1 MNICLQ
7 AGALSA
13 ALPAGSSESES
24 SQATSKETK
33 AARHSTRSDEES
45 TKFETLSD
53 SGSTV
58 DFGSHSGSSSDSDSN
73 ASRASSRSL
82 GSRLGNRMR
91 RLAKCFADENSAG
104 VHAEEWRRHEI
115 VSQGMVSA
123 TAANIFDS
131 EDEKDEP
138 EQEPEEEP
146 EGELDEE
153 EVKPAG
159 YNHQAETCRDVVN
172 VQAWRQV
179 GGRFTGVFNPTDS
192 DSDGDFDFRRKAK
205 HRAACRIGCQRS
217 RERPGAQDN
226 LPPIKVAKWQQVG
239 ARFAAILAMAG

>member
-1 MNICLQ
+1 MMNICLQ

-24 SQATSKETK
+24 SIASKETK
-33 AARHSTRSDEES
+33 AARLTRQTSSES
-45 TKFETLSD
+45 V
-53 SGSTV
+53 STV
-58 DFGSHSGSSSDSDSN
+58 DCGSHSGSSSDSDSN

-91 RLAKCFADENSAG
+91 QLAKQERDENSAG
-104 VHAEEWRRHEI
+104 VRAVEWRRREI
-115 VSQGMVSA
+115 VSQGTVSA
-123 TAANIFDS
+123 TAANICDS

-138 EQEPEEEP
+138 EQEPQEEP
-146 EGELDEE
+146 EGELEEE

-205 HRAACRIGCQRS
+205 NRAACRIGCQRS
-217 RERPGAQDN
+217 RERPDAQDN
-226 LPPIKVAKWQQVG
+226 LPPIDVAKWQQVG
-239 ARFAAILAMAG
+239 ARFVAILAMAG

>member
-1 MNICLQ
+1 MMNICLQ

-24 SQATSKETK
+24 SIASKETK
-33 AARHSTRSDEES
+33 AARLTRQTSSES
-45 TKFETLSD
+45 V
-53 SGSTV
+53 STV
-58 DFGSHSGSSSDSDSN
+58 DFGSHSGSSSDCDSN

-91 RLAKCFADENSAG
+91 QLAKLERDENSAG
-104 VHAEEWRRHEI
+104 VRAEEWRRREI
-115 VSQGMVSA
+115 VSQGTVSA
-123 TAANIFDS
+123 TAANICDS

-138 EQEPEEEP
+138 EQEPQEEP
-146 EGELDEE
+146 EGELEEE

-205 HRAACRIGCQRS
+205 NRAACRIGCQRS
-217 RERPGAQDN
+217 RERPDAQDN
-226 LPPIKVAKWQQVG
+226 LPPIDVAKWQQVG
-239 ARFAAILAMAG
+239 ARFVAILAMAG

>member
-1 MNICLQ
+1 MMNICLQ

-24 SQATSKETK
+24 SIASKETK
-33 AARHSTRSDEES
+33 AARLTRQTSSES
-45 TKFETLSD
+45 V
-53 SGSTV
+53 STV

-91 RLAKCFADENSAG
+91 QLAKQERDENSAG
-104 VHAEEWRRHEI
+104 VRAVEWRRREI
-115 VSQGMVSA
+115 VSQGTVSA
-123 TAANIFDS
+123 TAANICDS
-131 EDEKDEP
+131 EDEKDQPELEP
-138 EQEPEEEP
+138 VCDQPEEEP
-146 EGELDEE
+146 EGELEEE

-205 HRAACRIGCQRS
+205 NRAAGRIGCQRS
-217 RERPGAQDN
+217 RERPDAQDN
-226 LPPIKVAKWQQVG
+226 LPPIDVAKWQQVG
-239 ARFAAILAMAG
+239 ARFVAILAMAG

>member
-1 MNICLQ
+1 MMNICLQ

-24 SQATSKETK
+24 SIASKETK
-33 AARHSTRSDEES
+33 AARLTRQTSSES
-45 TKFETLSD
+45 V
-53 SGSTV
+53 STV

-91 RLAKCFADENSAG
+91 QLAKQERDENSAG
-104 VHAEEWRRHEI
+104 VRAVEWRRREI
-115 VSQGMVSA
+115 VSQGTVSA
-123 TAANIFDS
+123 TAANICDS

-146 EGELDEE
+146 AEPEQEPEEELEEE

-179 GGRFTGVFNPTDS
+179 GGRLTGVFNPTDS

-205 HRAACRIGCQRS
+205 NRAACRIGCQRS
-217 RERPGAQDN
+217 RERPDAQDN
-226 LPPIKVAKWQQVG
+226 LPPIDVAKWQQVG
-239 ARFAAILAMAG
+239 ARFVAILAMAG

>member
-1 MNICLQ
+1 MMNICLQ

-24 SQATSKETK
+24 SIASKETK
-33 AARHSTRSDEES
+33 AARLTRQTSSES
-45 TKFETLSD
+45 V
-53 SGSTV
+53 STV

-91 RLAKCFADENSAG
+91 QLAKQERDENSAG
-104 VHAEEWRRHEI
+104 VRAVEWRRREI
-115 VSQGMVSA
+115 VSQGTVSA
-123 TAANIFDS
+123 TAANICDS

-138 EQEPEEEP
+138 EQEPQEEP
-146 EGELDEE
+146 EGELEEE

-205 HRAACRIGCQRS
+205 NRAACRIGCQRS
-217 RERPGAQDN
+217 RERPDAQDN
-226 LPPIKVAKWQQVG
+226 LPPIDVAKWQQVG
-239 ARFAAILAMAG
+239 ARFVAILAMAG